1 MQEKEIS
8 LLHLFTRHW
17 RLSILIVCACIGLA
31 GLVTA
36 ILPRTYESQMKFL
49 VNNERADLVITPEK
63 NQAAAPPPEVTETQV
78 NSEIELLKSHD
89 ILEAIVRD
97 HKLYLPFENKHS
109 GEPSRKSVER
119 ASIKLQKSLTIAA
132 LRKTNII
139 NVSYRATD
147 PDLAVIVLQDL
158 SDRYLTSHLAVHSA
172 PGTDKFFTE
181 QVEKFATDLTRARAA
196 LAVFHQQKR
205 LFSMAQ
211 QQTSV
216 VDRFQ
221 SVESQLKDVDA
232 QIHEQ
237 ETRQNENA
245 KQLLA
250 NSERVVTQVKQIS
263 NQNAIQQLEPMLAQ
277 LQNRRIELVTK
288 FKPTD
293 RLVTEIDDQI
303 ANTTNELARIRS
315 ERTDEKTTDLNTIHQ
330 GLNAEYAKGE
340 IDLKALRTRHTE
352 LAGMRQSYLNQLG
365 DMDQSYIQLQDLEQY
380 EKEAHDNLLLYTH
393 RLDEARLATALDR
406 EKFSNVTLV
415 EKPVS
420 MPIPVSPKLSIN
432 LAIGTLM
439 GIFFSLGMAFLLETR
454 GGSPGIA
461 STSEKAA
468 NLVIPGRTYQTASGD

>member
-1 MQEKEIS
+1 M
-8 LLHLFTRHW
+8 
-17 RLSILIVCACIGLA
+17 
-31 GLVTA
+31 
-36 ILPRTYESQMKFL
+36 
-49 VNNERADLVITPEK
+49 
-63 NQAAAPPPEVTETQV
+63 
-78 NSEIELLKSHD
+78 
-89 ILEAIVRD
+89 
-97 HKLYLPFENKHS
+97 
-109 GEPSRKSVER
+109 
-119 ASIKLQKSLTIAA
+119 
-132 LRKTNII
+132 
-139 NVSYRATD
+139 
-147 PDLAVIVLQDL
+147 IVLQDL

-196 LAVFHQQKR
+196 LAVFHQQKH

-237 ETRQNENA
+237 ETRQNENQ
-245 KQLLA
+245 KQLSA

-303 ANTTNELARIRS
+303 ANTTNELSRIRS

-340 IDLKALRTRHTE
+340 IDLKALRTRHAE

-365 DMDQSYIQLQDLEQY
+365 DMDQSYIQLQELEQY

-439 GIFFSLGMAFLLETR
+439 GVFFSLGMAFLLETR
-454 GGSPGIA
+454 GGSPGTA
-461 STSEKAA
+461 STSERAT
-468 NLVIPGRTYQTASGD
+468 NLVIPGRAYQAASGD